1 MVELRTAPTPK
12 SPKGKLDGKWDP
24 ENHTIT
30 IRNQKL
36 GIDTIYYLD
45 DSTGT
50 CTILD
55 TELLDCLDERYQGVP
70 RSFFI
75 IANFHYFFQWLVLG

>member
-1 MVELRTAPTPK
+1 MSYKKDLERKDLKMVELRTAPTSK

-50 CTILD
+50 CTIID
-55 TELLDCLDERYQGVP
+55 TV
-70 RSFFI
+70 SI
-75 IANFHYFFQWLVLG
+75 THAA